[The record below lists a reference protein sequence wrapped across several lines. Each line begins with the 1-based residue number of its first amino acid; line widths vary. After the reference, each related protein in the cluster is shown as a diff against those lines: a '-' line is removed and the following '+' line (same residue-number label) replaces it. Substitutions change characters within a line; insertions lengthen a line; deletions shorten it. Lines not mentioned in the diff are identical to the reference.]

1 MNSLISGVR
10 VSVTFG
16 GQGNLRPDS
25 SCTPKLISKGPVS
38 DVKSLKCT
46 GRLDG

>member
-1 MNSLISGVR
+1 MDSLISGVR

-25 SCTPKLISKGPVS
+25 SCTPKLISKGP
-38 DVKSLKCT
+38 KFQMLKA
-46 GRLDG
+46 LNVLED